1 MKEIKKEDIEN
12 LSYKDITFM
21 ILDKEKKGINT
32 LDLFTK
38 IVTTLELPSSTI
50 ENKIGDYYTSL
61 ATDKRFI
68 LVDGVWDLRKRHTSD
83 KVIVDELEDED
94 LEDEEEEIK
103 DDDEMMLED
112 EYDDEYTDD
121 TSLEDDFDSDDE
133 DDLSDLVVLDEEDL
147 G

>member
-38 IVTTLELPSSTI
+38 IITTLELLSSTI